1 MTGIENLL
9 TGLIGE
15 DRTLLM
21 LAGFVLLILMNLVA
35 KLIVEYK
42 KKNLHWNDLPEFI
55 KPIMLYGAFL
65 IGLDVMVMVSRDIE
79 LVSMLFIGLQSL
91 GFGAVM
97 IKYFKIFY
105 DNLMELGMPIDE
117 KMDEAIQG
125 KLGSVSEETKEELHR
140 VIDEYIVEKEVE

>member
-1 MTGIENLL
+1 
-9 TGLIGE
+9 
-15 DRTLLM
+15 
-21 LAGFVLLILMNLVA
+21 
-35 KLIVEYK
+35 
-42 KKNLHWNDLPEFI
+42 
-55 KPIMLYGAFL
+55 
-65 IGLDVMVMVSRDIE
+65 MVMVSRDIE
-79 LVSMLFIGLQSL
+79 FVSMLFVGLQSL

-97 IKYFKIFY
+97 VKYFKVFY